1 MHKMT
6 ALATSAA
13 LLLFGLG
20 ACGGSSTPTRSVSS
34 TPATAP
40 SAPASSTSTSGG
52 QTVTFL
58 PVSADPG
65 GDLKFTKTSLNAKAG
80 KVKIQF
86 TNASPLAHNLT
97 IQQGSNGPVIGATPT
112 FHGAIKTLAV
122 NLKPGT
128 YTFYCSVP
136 GHRAAGMHGTLTVH

>member
-1 MHKMT
+1 MHKMI
-6 ALATSAA
+6 AVATSVA

-20 ACGGSSTPTRSVSS
+20 ACGGSSTSTRSVSS
-34 TPATAP
+34 TPAAAP
-40 SAPASSTSTSGG
+40 SATPSTSTSGG

-58 PVSADPG
+58 PVAADPG
-65 GDLKFTKTSLNAKAG
+65 GDLKFTKTSLKAKAG

-86 TNASPLAHNLT
+86 TNASPLDHNLT
-97 IQQGSNGPVIGATPT
+97 IQQGSSGPVIGATPT
-112 FHGAIKTLAV
+112 FHGAIKTLTV

-136 GHRAAGMHGTLTVH
+136 GHRAAGMHGTLTVR